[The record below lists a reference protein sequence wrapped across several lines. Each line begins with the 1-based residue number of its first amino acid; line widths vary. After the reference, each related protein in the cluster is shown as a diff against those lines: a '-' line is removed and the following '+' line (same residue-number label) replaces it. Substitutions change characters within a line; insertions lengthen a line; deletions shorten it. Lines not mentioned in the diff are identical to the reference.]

1 MLYSF
6 FFFAFMLYLLVSRI
20 SKGAQGKQMSK
31 DDWGLILLAAPW
43 ILALLYIL
51 ITFK

>member
-20 SKGAQGKQMSK
+20 GKGAQGKQMSK
-31 DDWGLILLAAPW
+31 DDWGVILLAAPW